1 MMVNN
6 QIMRLIR
13 LLIATLAALNITSCE
28 EAEKYVSCLEITNSA
43 DEQIEITTWQTLDE
57 TILKPS
63 IFEAEYFPELIKIE
77 PHQTILLNHIGSSYV
92 KKDSEGSFQVM
103 VFKESTLR
111 DHTIEEI
118 VQNDI
123 CDGVFVFKFDDAQ
136 IIDKSKNDG
145 RAKFILIYGD

>member
-1 MMVNN
+1 M
-6 QIMRLIR
+6 
-13 LLIATLAALNITSCE
+13 
-28 EAEKYVSCLEITNSA
+28 
-43 DEQIEITTWQTLDE
+43 
-57 TILKPS
+57 
-63 IFEAEYFPELIKIE
+63 
-77 PHQTILLNHIGSSYV
+77 NHIGSSYV

-145 RAKFILIYGD
+145 RAKFVLIYGD